1 MKAVRSLL
9 DKLYEVPALS
19 RFRPIIG
26 AADAIMY
33 GTNETTHAAP
43 HVVDNIDIKRYMSL
57 VIVALLPAVAAA
69 YFSFGWRV
77 IAIIMV
83 SYIAGGA
90 VEVIFAVIRRH
101 DIHEGFL
108 ITGLIFP
115 LVLPPTTPLWV
126 VAVGV
131 VFGTMFGKEMFGG
144 TGRNIFN
151 PALVGR
157 LFITIAFPAIMT
169 MSWQTP
175 FASGPEAITAAT
187 PLTTYKST
195 AQASVVNPE
204 VVEAGAGQVLFTNAA
219 AVAKSTQNPQSEF
232 DGVKVYCMGDSAYQ
246 KAANHRR
253 VGPDNAERVVS
264 YADLLIGREP
274 GSMGETLRL
283 AVIAGGLFLMVLR
296 VSNWRIPVSY
306 ILTVFV
312 FAAIGSYFL
321 PARIAPPLFQVLA
334 GGLLFGAMFMATDP
348 ITSPF
353 TKAGKYIFGIS
364 CGVLTVL
371 IRSFSGY
378 VEGVMFSIVIMN
390 AFTPLIDQIVL
401 SFKYR
406 PVKV

>member
-1 MKAVRSLL
+1 M
-9 DKLYEVPALS
+9 
-19 RFRPIIG
+19 
-26 AADAIMY
+26 
-33 GTNETTHAAP
+33 
-43 HVVDNIDIKRYMSL
+43 
-57 VIVALLPAVAAA
+57 LPAVAAA
-69 YFSFGWRV
+69 VLSFGPRV

-90 VEVIFAVIRRH
+90 VEVIFACIRKH

-169 MSWQTP
+169 VSWQVP
-175 FASGPEAITAAT
+175 FTVNWQQLPFEGTITSAT

-195 AQASVVNPE
+195 SQAGKVNPAI
-204 VVEAGAGQVLFTNAA
+204 VEAGVEQVLFTSPAA
-219 AVAKSTQNPQSEF
+219 LKKSTLNPESEF
-232 DGVKVYCMGDSAYQ
+232 DGVKVFCIGGVTYD
-246 KAANHRR
+246 KASKHKRLEQSK
-253 VGPDNAERVVS
+253 VEMLFS
-264 YADLLIGREP
+264 YSDLLIGKAT
-274 GSMGETLRL
+274 GSMGETCRIL
-283 AVIAGGLFLMVLR
+283 VILGGILLIVLK
-296 VSNWRIPVSY
+296 VSNWRTPVSY
-306 ILTVFV
+306 LLSVFV
-312 FAAIGSYFL
+312 FAVVGSHFL
-321 PARIAPPLFQVLA
+321 PEKIAPPAFQLLS
-334 GGLLFGAMFMATDP
+334 GGLMFGAFFMATDP

-353 TKAGKYIFGIS
+353 TSAGKFISGIS
-364 CGVLTVL
+364 CGILTVL

-390 AFTPLIDQIVL
+390 AFAPLIDQIVL
-401 SFKYR
+401 GFKYR
-406 PVKV
+406 PAKT

>member
-1 MKAVRSLL
+1 MKPVRLLL
-9 DKLYEVPALS
+9 DKLYEIPALA
-19 RFRPIIG
+19 RFKPVIG
-26 AADAIMY
+26 AADAILY

-43 HVVDNIDIKRYMSL
+43 HVVDNIDIKRYMIL

-69 YFSFGWRV
+69 YLSFGWRI

-90 VEVIFAVIRRH
+90 VEVIFAIIRKH

-115 LVLPPTTPLWV
+115 LVLPPTVPLWV

-157 LFITIAFPAIMT
+157 LFITLAVPGIMT
-169 MSWQTP
+169 MYWQTP
-175 FASGPEAITAAT
+175 FASGPDAITSAT

-195 AQASVVNPE
+195 AQAAVVNPAIVKE
-204 VVEAGAGQVLFTNAA
+204 GTTQVLFTNPY
-219 AVAKSTQNPQSEF
+219 AVKRAIHNYDSQF
-232 DGVKVYCMGDSAYQ
+232 DGVEVYCLGGPAY
-246 KAANHRR
+246 KMAANHRR
-253 VGPDNAERVVS
+253 IGPDNAVRMVS
-264 YADLLIGREP
+264 YADLLIGKEP
-274 GSMGETLRL
+274 GSMGETFRL
-283 AVIAGGLFLMVLR
+283 AVIAGGIFLIVLR
-296 VSNWRIPVSY
+296 ISNWRIPVSY
-306 ILTVFV
+306 ILTVLAFG
-312 FAAIGSYFL
+312 AIGHFFL
-321 PARIAPPLFQVLA
+321 PAKIAPPLFQVLA
-334 GGLLFGAMFMATDP
+334 GGLLFGAFFMATDP

-353 TKAGKYIFGIS
+353 TKAGKYVFGIS

-390 AFTPLIDQIVL
+390 AFSPLIDQIVL
-401 SFKYR
+401 RFKYR
-406 PVKV
+406 PVKA